1 MTLQLLTYHT
11 WKQAIQKCSPC
22 LLNQVETK
30 RNTLTA
36 CGILLFVQLRQGLV
50 SRWSALTRPDGFKLH
65 RQSQKDLWVQMAQP
79 TLEEII
85 YSQKPDVFRRFM
97 EYLWMFLVISTAFSR
112 GIWPLPR
119 GLSESAL
126 GFSGAT
132 LAVELSSWRV
142 ETSLSNNRLT
152 HNIQHIMNMSIR
164 YYFSY
169 RIIIYVHV
177 CLYYILVL
185 LVSSLYPYHV
195 EIEGLSPLHSRSS
208 RSKIGPEGARC
219 MCAYQWHQND
229 ISWAHLMMFSG
240 WKILQTE

>member
-1 MTLQLLTYHT
+1 MF
-11 WKQAIQKCSPC
+11 S
-22 LLNQVETK
+22 E
-30 RNTLTA
+30 
-36 CGILLFVQLRQGLV
+36 
-50 SRWSALTRPDGFKLH
+50 
-65 RQSQKDLWVQMAQP
+65 DLWNIF
-79 TLEEII
+79 EC
-85 YSQKPDVFRRFM
+85 F
-97 EYLWMFLVISTAFSR
+97 WMFLVISTAFSP

-152 HNIQHIMNMSIR
+152 HNIQHIMNMYIR

-169 RIIIYVHV
+169 RINIYVYV

-240 WKILQTE
+240 WKILQTEKSCNEVLSGGNQPSRMSLPSVITIWPNMMKTHILYVSSHHIIKCFPVINMIYYST